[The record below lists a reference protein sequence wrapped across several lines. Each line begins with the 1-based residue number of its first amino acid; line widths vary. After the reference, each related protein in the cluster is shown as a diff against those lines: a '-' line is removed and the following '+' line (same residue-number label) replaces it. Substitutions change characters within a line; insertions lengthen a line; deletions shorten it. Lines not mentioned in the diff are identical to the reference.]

1 MRLSSVFFLIECIFF
16 LGYNC
21 LMSITELISEKQKI
35 DNLREDIPKE
45 NNMMRE
51 LMFSGKEVTEQGL
64 LVVPPA
70 FDLKNGK

>member
-51 LMFSGKEVTEQGL
+51 LMFSDKEVTEQGL

>member
-1 MRLSSVFFLIECIFF
+1 
-16 LGYNC
+16 
-21 LMSITELISEKQKI
+21 MSITEFITEKQKI

-51 LMFSGKEVTEQGL
+51 LMFSDKEVTEQGL

>member
-21 LMSITELISEKQKI
+21 LMSITELITEKQKI

-51 LMFSGKEVTEQGL
+51 LMFSDKEVTEQGL